1 MLASEFRSGM
11 LGHSSLLGR
20 RARTKVLWSSDSG
33 GLADDRFK
41 VRVWADDRFKV
52 RVSCEE
58 AML

>member
-1 MLASEFRSGM
+1 M
-11 LGHSSLLGR
+11 LGYSSLLGR
-20 RARTKVLWSSDSG
+20 RARTQVLWSSDSG

-41 VRVWADDRFKV
+41 VRVWADDGFKV